1 MRLRLPIRALASVL
15 LWGSV
20 SHVAPPATDAER
32 PEPGHEETLSDA
44 GSGLEATPPRPGCTA
59 PSSAWVLVFLD
70 HEADAFIFLDGI
82 DLLAAGSVELTL
94 DWDLFNDLESPV
106 GFNDIAG
113 FHQPL

>member
-1 MRLRLPIRALASVL
+1 MKL
-15 LWGSV
+15 
-20 SHVAPPATDAER
+20 T
-32 PEPGHEETLSDA
+32 
-44 GSGLEATPPRPGCTA
+44 
-59 PSSAWVLVFLD
+59 PSS
-70 HEADAFIFLDGI
+70 FLDGI